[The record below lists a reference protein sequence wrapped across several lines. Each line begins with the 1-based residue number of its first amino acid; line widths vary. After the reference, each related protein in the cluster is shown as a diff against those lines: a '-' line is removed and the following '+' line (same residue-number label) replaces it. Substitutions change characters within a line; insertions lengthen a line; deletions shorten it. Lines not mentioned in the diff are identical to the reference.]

1 MSDEKHL
8 THDQR
13 MNVDPDALYVRPGV
27 TRSEELHVESHT
39 RYGLVWVF
47 LAVFTLIEYFWAH
60 IFANAFAVLLI
71 GLLVW
76 AIIKASA
83 VGWYFM
89 HLKFEGKWV
98 YGMLIPA
105 GILAIILTHRR
116 AFLPDVGD
124 AAGHRGE
131 PRRGRIGGGLA
142 DRSGHGPPGD
152 RTGVLSQALFRV
164 FGSCR
169 RSGGGPP

>member
-60 IFANAFAVLLI
+60 VFANWFAVLLL
-71 GLLVW
+71 GLLTW

-98 YGMLIPA
+98 YGMLVPA
-105 GILAIILTHRR
+105 GILAIILTT
-116 AFLPDVGD
+116 ALLPDVAMQPVTEENLD
-124 AAGHRGE
+124 EEEAGAVSLID
-131 PRRGRIGGGLA
+131 PSTA
-142 DRSGHGPPGD
+142 PPAI
-152 RTGVLSQALFRV
+152 ALR
-164 FGSCR
+164 
-169 RSGGGPP
+169 P

>member
-13 MNVDPDALYVRPGV
+13 MNVAPDALYVRPGV
-27 TRSEELHVESHT
+27 TRAEELQVESHT

-60 IFANAFAVLLI
+60 IFANWFAVLLL
-71 GLLVW
+71 GLLAW

-98 YGMLIPA
+98 YALLVPAGLLATLLTVALIP
-105 GILAIILTHRR
+105 
-116 AFLPDVGD
+116 DV
-124 AAGHRGE
+124 AMQPVTEESAE
-131 PRRGRIGGGLA
+131 EEE
-142 DRSGHGPPGD
+142 SGAVSLLKPGSVPPPI
-152 RTGVLSQALFRV
+152 A
-164 FGSCR
+164 R
-169 RSGGGPP
+169 RS